1 VPADQLAVA
10 LAALAGLLLPH
21 APRADPGRLVLPGD
35 ADRRPADRPDAP
47 PVAVAV
53 PPWVPRGVG
62 AAAGLAVL
70 TGHGGL
76 ATVLLVA
83 TAALAAPGV
92 VAAAGRRRRLA
103 ASSRELPR
111 VADLLAACLQAGLPL
126 SVAAVE
132 VGRVVDEPTARR
144 LRRLVWSA
152 AHDPA
157 AGPLAGPL
165 LGSPP
170 SGRAAATADGWW
182 RFERAVVRAA
192 ERGAPLVDVLA
203 ALAADERERTRWAA
217 EEAARR
223 AGVRAVGP
231 LAACFLPAFVL
242 VGVLPVVVGVA
253 GTVIGDLR

>member
-35 ADRRPADRPDAP
+35 VKRRPADRPDAP

-53 PPWVPRGVG
+53 PPSVPRGVG

-83 TAALAAPGV
+83 TASLAAPGV
-92 VAAAGRRRRLA
+92 VAAGRRRRLA
-103 ASSRELPR
+103 ESSRELPR

-157 AGPLAGPL
+157 AGPL